1 MRTVAPKQQKTQ
13 VPSGQ
18 RLENAGMRNLTNS
31 EQNIMMFPDMSRT
44 KCQTDEMR
52 PSLMAV
58 CPGGEDHRYKEPRST
73 HSLHGVGGHT
83 VPGNRASPLGTT
95 PP

>member
-1 MRTVAPKQQKTQ
+1 
-13 VPSGQ
+13 
-18 RLENAGMRNLTNS
+18 
-31 EQNIMMFPDMSRT
+31 
-44 KCQTDEMR
+44 
-52 PSLMAV
+52 MAV

>member
-1 MRTVAPKQQKTQ
+1 MQ
-13 VPSGQ
+13 SGQ
-18 RLENAGMRNLTNS
+18 RLENAPQRNLTNS
-31 EQNIMMFPDMSRT
+31 EQNIMMSPDMSRT

-58 CPGGEDHRYKEPRST
+58 CRSGEDHRLKELCST
-73 HSLHGVGGHT
+73 ISPHGVGGNT
-83 VPGNRASPLGTT
+83 VSGNRASPLGTT